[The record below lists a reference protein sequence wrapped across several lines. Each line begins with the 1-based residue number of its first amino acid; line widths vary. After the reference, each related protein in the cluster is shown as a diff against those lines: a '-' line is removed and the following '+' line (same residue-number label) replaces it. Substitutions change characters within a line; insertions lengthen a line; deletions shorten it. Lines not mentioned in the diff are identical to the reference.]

1 MAESK
6 HTPGPWRLNGDEYGA
21 GNARIRN
28 VRAADGTT
36 TVARVE
42 TTEADAA
49 LIAASPDLAHDLGT
63 LLDAIAAFDGS
74 DFEVHGE
81 SIERFAHLMDRYHAA
96 AETLARAEG
105 REVDADEESRS
116 HIPAAI

>member
-6 HTPGPWRLNGDEYGA
+6 HTP
-21 GNARIRN
+21 
-28 VRAADGTT
+28 
-36 TVARVE
+36 VARVE

-49 LIAASPDLAHDLGT
+49 LIAAAPNLAHELGT
-63 LLDAIAAFDGS
+63 LLDAIVAFDGS

-96 AETLARAEG
+96 AEALARAEG
-105 REVDADEESRS
+105 REVDADNLADVLGAAHGESRS